1 MAFSLESDGKLGGK
15 IAECVRVGGRGVET
29 RGYGFIVGKV
39 TVSVLFDGENLRER
53 AVLTA
58 WW

>member
-1 MAFSLESDGKLGGK
+1 
-15 IAECVRVGGRGVET
+15 VET

-39 TVSVLFDGENLRER
+39 TVSVLFDGENLRDR
-53 AVLTA
+53 DVLTA